1 MSHMN
6 APSQDAPDA
15 LKERGNPSREES
27 KTVFDAQATARP
39 PDARESDAT
48 RALRQEQRVTLKIKS
63 YAPRERSTKGVLPS
77 ARHGA
82 SYYKYYHIYLCTYFH
97 SQAAPLLTGR
107 RVPAP
112 LRDVR

>member
-48 RALRQEQRVTLKIKS
+48 RALQQEFS
-63 YAPRERSTKGVLPS
+63 
-77 ARHGA
+77 
-82 SYYKYYHIYLCTYFH
+82 
-97 SQAAPLLTGR
+97 
-107 RVPAP
+107 
-112 LRDVR
+112 